1 VRIDFPPPAWFS
13 IGSRSPSR
21 VPALGIGHS
30 LAFCSLTPC
39 EVDDILGKDATPDS
53 FGPNQCPLAASLQH
67 QAPTSPT
74 RSCSTFRRS
83 HSFPPVAFTLRFLM
97 FKMGHS
103 LAFDSLRRVKPA
115 TSSGM
120 DATPVSFRPSQS
132 PLAAVLLR
140 QAPLS
145 IATARY
151 RGDF

>member
-1 VRIDFPPPAWFS
+1 VVFHRLAFA
-13 IGSRSPSR
+13 SR

-30 LAFCSLTPC
+30 LAFFSLTSC
-39 EVDDILGKDATPDS
+39 EVDDILGMDATPDS
-53 FGPNQCPLAASLQH
+53 SGPNQCPLAASLLR

-74 RSCSTFRRS
+74 RSCSTFHCS
-83 HSFPPVAFTLRFLM
+83 HSFPPVALTSRFLV

-103 LAFDSLRRVKPA
+103 LAFDSLRRVKST
-115 TSSGM
+115 TSSGL

-145 IATARY
+145 IVTARC